1 MEILRLE
8 PDEQGIVAW
17 PTLSEDKRAVVT
29 IGSFDGVHRGHQ
41 AVLARAVELAHTH
54 DVPSVAITFDPRP
67 GVVHAGIERDTQA
80 VMSLDQRLELMD
92 QAGFDYALVVRYTL
106 AFAARTYIFFLGQL
120 VGKLGMR
127 TLVLGSDATM
137 GKGREGDIAAIRK
150 LSGATGVFELDVVDD
165 FGPAGIYLPR
175 EVQYVVPE
183 AGYEGAN
190 GLESGVK
197 SGIESGMKSEP
208 SNPLTGMTKAQLRAW
223 SKKQR
228 SVAVRE
234 YSSSMVRFLLARG
247 CVRDAAEILGRAHSI
262 DATVVHGQAR
272 GRELGF
278 PTANMADI
286 RGFVPVDGVYAGY
299 LTVLGSGER
308 SGERYAAAIS
318 VGVNS
323 TFEQDG
329 ARFVEVYCLDVPEG
343 FDIYNASVRVEF
355 VSYLRPMVAFEGA
368 EALVEQMKRDVDTAR
383 EALEA

>member
-1 MEILRLE
+1 MDIIRLE

-67 GVVHAGIERDTQA
+67 GVVHAGLEHDAQA
-80 VMSLDQRLELMD
+80 ISSLDQRLELIE

-183 AGYEGAN
+183 VGAGYERAN
-190 GLESGVK
+190 G
-197 SGIESGMKSEP
+197 IESEP
-208 SNPLTGMTKAQLRAW
+208 SNPLSGMTKAELRAW

-262 DATVVHGQAR
+262 DATVAHGQAR

-278 PTANMADI
+278 PTANMTDI

-299 LTVLGSGER
+299 LTVRGSGDGGSDER

-329 ARFVEVYCLDVPEG
+329 SRFVEVYCLDAPEG
-343 FDIYNASVRVEF
+343 FNIYGASVRVEF
-355 VSYLRPMVAFEGA
+355 VSYLRPMVAFSGA
-368 EALVEQMKRDVDTAR
+368 DELVEQMKRDVEAAR